1 MKGFKARAFF
11 GIVGLTAA
19 GLLASSAS
27 TVGCSDDGGTGQA
40 GSSGGGTTGQAGSS
54 GGGSTGQAGS
64 GSGGTGTSAC
74 AAAAASITDFG
85 SGTAAVGTPYTYAET
100 GLTAP
105 TTATTTGALVITVN
119 TGMPSSM
126 YPYVGVGLP
135 FNGGCVSAS
144 TFTGVKF
151 NIGGSLSTG
160 CTIQFSL
167 IDKNHSEVMN
177 GGTCPNGTGCYPAAK
192 TFSLPPTAMDVTV
205 LFSEQTGGMGA
216 TPTPVFNPA
225 EILNVQWQ
233 INPVGGDA
241 GSACS
246 GTVTIDNI
254 TFI

>member
-1 MKGFKARAFF
+1 MKGIKARAFF
-11 GIVGLTAA
+11 GIMGLTAA

-64 GSGGTGTSAC
+64 GSGGTGTAAC
-74 AAAAASITDFG
+74 AAAAAAITDFG

-105 TTATTTGALVITVN
+105 TTSTTSGALVITVS

-135 FNGGCVSAS
+135 FNACVNAS

-151 NIGGSLSTG
+151 NATGTLSAG
-160 CTIQFSL
+160 CTIQFSVV
-167 IDKNHSEVMN
+167 DKHHSTVAN
-177 GGTCPNGTGCYPAAK
+177 GGICTAASCYPSAK
-192 TFSLPPTAMDVTV
+192 TFTVPATATDVTV
-205 LFSEQTGGMGA
+205 LFSEHTGGGA
-216 TPTPVFNPA
+216 DTGAPVIDPTQ
-225 EILNVQWQ
+225 ILNIQWQ
-233 INPVGGDA
+233 INPAGGTA
-241 GSACS
+241 AAACT
-246 GTVTIDNI
+246 GMVTIDNI